1 MAGSQLQRS
10 LGRTVIVSTKE
21 ELAAKPISLHP
32 RAVRGDH

>member
-10 LGRTVIVSTKE
+10 LGRTVIVSTNE